1 MKPFFIAAIVSLGL
15 VTGAFARTPN
25 AMSTATPHAP
35 PMPIITPDLHP
46 SPCNLGPRVA
56 LVSLVA
62 PDLATAGSGDA
73 VRLAD
78 YKCAGSVRPRAPTP
92 SSGK

>member
-1 MKPFFIAAIVSLGL
+1 MKPILVAAIVSLGL

-25 AMSTATPHAP
+25 AMSIATPRAP
-35 PMPIITPDLHP
+35 PIPIITPDLHP

-56 LVSLVA
+56 LVSY
-62 PDLATAGSGDA
+62 DA

-78 YKCAGSVRPRAPTP
+78 YKCAGTVRPRAP